1 MGKKKLV
8 FNLSIDDLK
17 ELGIIKPR
25 RRRKSRQIKY
35 IQQPQNNIKSSSDHM
50 VGYTN
55 AFSNTNNLQTEN
67 LRLQNDLL
75 TKYPMLQA
83 SQNNNINNNFEN
95 RFKSIEDENQKHKAL
110 TQYILT
116 SAYGGEFNNN
126 NNRHM
131 TKYSGIRDAQ
141 VEELPDDPN
150 HIVHEDDGIDVTT
163 TLGSEGF
170 SNYNNDKDGV
180 NTPNTP
186 NTTQIGIR
194 NPNDLNESYDEEIEF
209 VASTPQKDQ
218 EEVLL
223 DGEETKV
230 DTRPQT
236 RSQTQLQAELE
247 EKTKIEARK
256 QSQKK
261 HLEKLSVLRK
271 EYSKLGGEDTTILGS
286 KKQGDIK
293 DAIDAI
299 KTRLENENRRILQN
313 LKHQYTELGGNEV
326 DILES
331 TTVETIEEAISD
343 LQKLK
348 NKKKKNKKSNT

>member
-25 RRRKSRQIKY
+25 RRRKSRQMKY

-50 VGYTN
+50 TGYTN

-126 NNRHM
+126 NNRTM

-150 HIVHEDDGIDVTT
+150 HILHEDDNIDVTT

-170 SNYNNDKDGV
+170 SNYNNDKDG
-180 NTPNTP
+180 TNTP
-186 NTTQIGIR
+186 NTTQAGIR
-194 NPNDLNESYDEEIEF
+194 NPSDLNESYDEEVEF
-209 VASTPQKDQ
+209 VPITPQKEPED
-218 EEVLL
+218 VLSE
-223 DGEETKV
+223 GEEQKV
-230 DTRPQT
+230 DIQPQII
-236 RSQTQLQAELE
+236 RSELE
-247 EKTKIEARK
+247 EKAARK
-256 QSQKK
+256 QSQEK
-261 HLEKLSVLRK
+261 HKEKLSKLRK
-271 EYSKLGGEDTTILGS
+271 EYSDLGGSDVNILQNKGL
-286 KKQGDIK
+286 KPIK
-293 DAIDAI
+293 DAIDI
-299 KTRLENENRRILQN
+299 MKTKLENENRSILQN
-313 LKHQYTELGGNEV
+313 LKHQYTELGGDDV
-326 DILES
+326 DILAS
-331 TTVETIEEAISD
+331 TALETIEEAISD
-343 LQKLK
+343 LQKIK